1 MSLSSAVKCTM
12 SNGVSALS
20 TQEGGNHYKDLA
32 IQPVEFIYAN
42 QIPYM
47 EGNVIKYVTRW
58 RSKNGIN
65 DLRKARHYIDLLI
78 ELEERNQC
86 KSR

>member
-1 MSLSSAVKCTM
+1 MSH
-12 SNGVSALS
+12 GVSAFS
-20 TQEGGNHYKDLA
+20 TQEDGNHYKDLA
-32 IQPVEFIYAN
+32 IQPVEFIHAN

-58 RSKNGIN
+58 RSKNGIS